1 MSEVTDQDNEKKD
14 EDQNYEALDE
24 YEEEDSEEH
33 ESDENVLHPNSGSK
47 TSIDDVSDELDFED
61 DVNDSEIAEELA
73 ETKDQLLRAV
83 AETENVRRRAQREKE
98 DAAKYAIAN
107 FAREMLSISDNIA
120 RALVSERA
128 EEEKQKKSELSA
140 AALLKRFDSFILGVT
155 MIDTEIKKTFERIGI
170 EKLEPVDQPFDPKYH
185 HALFELEAPDKPTG
199 TVIEVVEAGYLLHE
213 RLLRE
218 AKVGVS
224 KGGPKVVVDDT
235 SQAGDSS
242 EAEEVANAYEPSTET
257 GSNIDKEF

>member
-1 MSEVTDQDNEKKD
+1 MSEVTDQDTEKKD

-24 YEEEDSEEH
+24 FEEEDSEEH

-120 RALVSERA
+120 EQGA
-128 EEEKQKKSELSA
+128 EQ
-140 AALLKRFDSFILGVT
+140 
-155 MIDTEIKKTFERIGI
+155 
-170 EKLEPVDQPFDPKYH
+170 
-185 HALFELEAPDKPTG
+185 
-199 TVIEVVEAGYLLHE
+199 
-213 RLLRE
+213 
-218 AKVGVS
+218 
-224 KGGPKVVVDDT
+224 
-235 SQAGDSS
+235 
-242 EAEEVANAYEPSTET
+242 
-257 GSNIDKEF
+257 EF

>member
-1 MSEVTDQDNEKKD
+1 MVHGDDPTCQGTDK
-14 EDQNYEALDE
+14 ALDE
-24 YEEEDSEEH
+24 YEEEDSEGH

-47 TSIDDVSDELDFED
+47 TSTDDVSDELDFED

-128 EEEKQKKSELSA
+128 EEEKQKKSKLSA
-140 AALLKRFDSFILGVT
+140 AALLKRFDSFILG
-155 MIDTEIKKTFERIGI
+155 INS
-170 EKLEPVDQPFDPKYH
+170 
-185 HALFELEAPDKPTG
+185 
-199 TVIEVVEAGYLLHE
+199 
-213 RLLRE
+213 
-218 AKVGVS
+218 GVN
-224 KGGPKVVVDDT
+224 
-235 SQAGDSS
+235 SQ
-242 EAEEVANAYEPSTET
+242 E
-257 GSNIDKEF
+257 

>member
-1 MSEVTDQDNEKKD
+1 MSEVTDQDTEKKD

-128 EEEKQKKSELSA
+128 
-140 AALLKRFDSFILGVT
+140 
-155 MIDTEIKKTFERIGI
+155 
-170 EKLEPVDQPFDPKYH
+170 
-185 HALFELEAPDKPTG
+185 
-199 TVIEVVEAGYLLHE
+199 
-213 RLLRE
+213 
-218 AKVGVS
+218 
-224 KGGPKVVVDDT
+224 
-235 SQAGDSS
+235 
-242 EAEEVANAYEPSTET
+242 
-257 GSNIDKEF
+257 